1 MRQVPIA
8 AFARTRISSRLLFM
22 KIVHIV
28 IGVLC
33 LCLTGAAAV
42 WGIWCWYRARSARVF
57 WWLLRAGQA
66 FIVVEAILG
75 GIWEA
80 SGRHASELHLIYGLV
95 PIAVSFVAEQL
106 RIASAQM
113 VLDGRGL
120 ESAAG
125 GGKLEAPEQ
134 RVIVMTIVQR
144 ELGVMVLAAV
154 VMTVLLARAAGTG

>member
-8 AFARTRISSRLLFM
+8 AIARVHFSDPQLSV

-33 LCLTGAAAV
+33 LGLTGAAAV
-42 WGIWCWYRARSARVF
+42 WGIWCWYRARSSRVF
-57 WWLLRAGQA
+57 WWLLRAGQG
-66 FIVVEAILG
+66 FIVLEAILG
-75 GIWEA
+75 GILEA
-80 SGRHASELHLIYGLV
+80 TGKHASELHLIYGLV

-113 VLDGRGL
+113 VRDARALD
-120 ESAAG
+120 SADDV
-125 GGKLEAPEQ
+125 GKLEPAEQ

-144 ELGVMVLAAV
+144 ELGVMVLAAI

>member
-1 MRQVPIA
+1 
-8 AFARTRISSRLLFM
+8 M
-22 KIVHIV
+22 KIIHIV

-33 LCLTGAAAV
+33 IGLTGAAAV
-42 WGIWCWYRARSARVF
+42 WGGWCWYRARSSRLF
-57 WWLLRAGQA
+57 WWLLRGGQA
-66 FIVVEAILG
+66 FIVLEAILG

-80 SGRHASELHLIYGLV
+80 TGHHASQLHLIYGLV

-113 VLDGRGL
+113 VLDARGF
-120 ESAAG
+120 ESAADVG
-125 GGKLEAPEQ
+125 RLEATEQ
-134 RVIVMTIVQR
+134 RVVVMTIVQR

>member
-1 MRQVPIA
+1 MRQVLCV
-8 AFARTRISSRLLFM
+8 ARTRTGVSKPLLSM

-33 LCLTGAAAV
+33 IGLTGSAAI
-42 WGIWCWYRARSARVF
+42 WGIWCWYRSRSSQVF
-57 WWLLRAGQA
+57 WWLLRAGQG
-66 FIVVEAILG
+66 FIVLEAVLG
-75 GIWEA
+75 GIWELT
-80 SGRHASELHLIYGLV
+80 GRHASQLHLIYGLV

-113 VLDGRGL
+113 VMDARGF
-120 ESAAG
+120 ESAAEIG
-125 GGKLEAPEQ
+125 NLDPGEQ

-144 ELGVMVLAAV
+144 ELGVMVLAAI

>member
-1 MRQVPIA
+1 
-8 AFARTRISSRLLFM
+8 M
-22 KIVHIV
+22 KIIHIV
-28 IGVLC
+28 VGALCIG
-33 LCLTGAAAV
+33 LTGSAAI
-42 WGIWCWYRARSARVF
+42 WGIWCWYRGRASRLF
-57 WWLLRAGQA
+57 WWLLRGGQL
-66 FIVVEAILG
+66 FIVIEAILG

-113 VLDGRGL
+113 VMDSRGFD
-120 ESAAG
+120 SAAELG
-125 GGKLEAPEQ
+125 RLEAAEQ
-134 RVIVMTIVQR
+134 RVVMMTIVQR